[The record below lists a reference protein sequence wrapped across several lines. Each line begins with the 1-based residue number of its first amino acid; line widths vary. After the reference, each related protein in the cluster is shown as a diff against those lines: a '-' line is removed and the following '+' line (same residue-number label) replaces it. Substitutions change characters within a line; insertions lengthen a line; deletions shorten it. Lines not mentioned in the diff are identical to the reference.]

1 MATVVNARLVTAVKT
16 APLIS
21 MSVNQILARMVEDVQ
36 MESTVTRV
44 FAYQATQDRT
54 VVSISMIVLEIHARM
69 EEHA

>member
-1 MATVVNARLVTAVKT
+1 MVTVVNARLVTAVKT

>member
-1 MATVVNARLVTAVKT
+1 MVTVVNARLVTVVKT

-36 MESTVTRV
+36 MESTVTHA

-54 VVSISMIVLEIHARM
+54 VVSISMIVLEIHVRM